1 MHTLPPH
8 DLLCCG
14 FPCRTFSRAGGMQC
28 DLRLIQH
35 VLTKLAPQTGHM
47 ILLENTMTFPT
58 IDGGKALAAVLGWLE
73 AAGCTRIEHRVLSVA
88 AVTGLPQA
96 RRRWVCV
103 ATKPTPPIPGLAFR
117 WPSPIPEPYRQ
128 VLAEVLEPTPKYL
141 PCSHIHATA
150 PPLTERTHRLHQ
162 RGYRRANTQHCR
174 IYDARGLAPTVSTT
188 SAINVWADETRV
200 RLLQPRELA
209 RLQGLNHFHLPTGR
223 VVATRLIGNAIPP
236 ALVVALFE

>member
-1 MHTLPPH
+1 M
-8 DLLCCG
+8 
-14 FPCRTFSRAGGMQC
+14 M
-28 DLRLIQH
+28 
-35 VLTKLAPQTGHM
+35 
-47 ILLENTMTFPT
+47 FPT

-141 PCSHIHATA
+141 PCSHIHVTA

-236 ALVVALFE
+236 ALVVALFK